1 MAGRHHEGIL
11 RGKIGFLAGNW
22 CLLFDVWCLIGF
34 RSRLYNLPF
43 MSETLKNFIGG
54 QWVLPKKARLLED
67 RNPATGQLLARFPAS
82 APIDAQTAIAA
93 AKSAFPAWRAT
104 PAPKRGEILR
114 KASQILEK
122 RKEDLAQS
130 LTREMGKV
138 LVEARGDVQ
147 EAVDIGYYMAA
158 EGRRQFGQ
166 TVPSE
171 LAHKFMM
178 TVREP
183 LGVVSLI
190 TPWNFPIAIPSW
202 KMTAALILGNTV
214 VLKPAEDTPICAARY
229 VEVLEEAGIP
239 PGVVNLILGQGATL
253 GKTLVTH
260 PDVSAISFTG
270 STATGKLINSQ
281 AAPLLKRV
289 TLEMGGKNA
298 ILVMEDADL
307 DLALDGIVWSAFGTS
322 GQRCTAASRLIV
334 HKKILAEVERRLVAR
349 AQKLRLGNGLDA
361 KTDVGPVV
369 NGQQL
374 VRIHRYVQ
382 IGLKKDKARLLCGGS
397 IARSGKLA
405 QGFFYQPTVFTN
417 VAPSMAIAQE
427 EIFGPVVA
435 ILPVGSLEEAVEVA
449 NGTRYGL
456 SSSIYTRDV
465 NRAFYALRR
474 LEAGLVYVNA
484 GTIGA
489 EVSTPF
495 GGVKETGNGHRE
507 AGQAALDFFG
517 EWKSIFI
524 DYSGRLQRA
533 QID

>member
-1 MAGRHHEGIL
+1 M
-11 RGKIGFLAGNW
+11 
-22 CLLFDVWCLIGF
+22 
-34 RSRLYNLPF
+34 P
-43 MSETLKNFIGG
+43 ETLKNFIGG
-54 QWVLPKKARLLED
+54 RWVSPKKAGCLDD
-67 RNPATGQLLARFPAS
+67 RNPATGELLARFPAS
-82 APIDAQTAIAA
+82 GPADAAAAIAA
-93 AKSAFPAWRAT
+93 AKKALPAWKAT

-114 KASQILEK
+114 RAALLVEK
-122 RKEDLAQS
+122 RKEELART

-147 EAVDIGYYMAA
+147 EAIDIGHYMAA
-158 EGRRQFGQ
+158 EGRRQWGH

-171 LAHKFMM
+171 LPDKFMM

-190 TPWNFPIAIPSW
+190 TPWNFPVAIPSW
-202 KMTAALILGNTV
+202 KMMPALVLGNTV
-214 VLKPAEDTPICAARY
+214 VLKPAEDTPLCAARY
-229 VEVLEEAGIP
+229 VEILEEAGVP
-239 PGVVNLILGQGATL
+239 PGVVNLVFGKGETL

-260 PDVSAISFTG
+260 PDVAGISFTG
-270 STATGKLINSQ
+270 STATGKRINAQ

-298 ILVMEDADL
+298 VIVMEDADL
-307 DLALDGIVWSAFGTS
+307 DLAVDGILWSAFGTS
-322 GQRCTAASRLIV
+322 GQRCTAASRLVV
-334 HKKILAEVERRLVAR
+334 HRKVLSEVEKRIVAR
-349 AQKLRLGNGLDA
+349 ARGMRLGDGLDP

-369 NGQQL
+369 NAGQL
-374 VRIHRYVQ
+374 ARIDRYVRVG
-382 IGLKKDKARLLCGGS
+382 IRKDRARLLCGGTVV
-397 IARSGKLA
+397 RTGKLA
-405 QGFFYQPTVFTN
+405 RGHFYAPTVFTD
-417 VAPSMAIAQE
+417 VTPAMTIARE

-435 ILPVGSLEEAVEVA
+435 ILPVGSLEEAVDVA
-449 NGTRYGL
+449 NATRYGL
-456 SSSIYTRDV
+456 SASIFTRDV

-507 AGQAALDFFG
+507 AGQASLDFFG
-517 EWKSIFI
+517 EWKSVFI
-524 DYSGRLQRA
+524 DHSGRLQRA